1 MPELSAILIPILNA
15 FSLIFILLLIAMGLA
30 VIFGLMEI
38 INLAHGEF
46 FMLGAYALF
55 VTTAMGLSPW
65 LGFLFAPLALAL
77 LALVVERSVIQRL
90 YRRSLETLLATW
102 GLSILLRQGVEIIF
116 GKGYRQIPH
125 PLPGSLEFLGVT
137 YPAYRTFLMAAS
149 MGVVIITY
157 LLLYRTDFGLQ
168 MRAVIQNPEMAA
180 ALGIHTRRVYQV
192 GFVFGAALA
201 GFAGALMAPL
211 SSVYPNMGL
220 DFLVEAFFV
229 VIVGGLGTLTGLVA
243 GAVTI
248 GGVES
253 VFSFLSNAVIARIVV
268 LLLAIGIIQFRPR
281 GLFG

>member
-1 MPELSAILIPILNA
+1 MPELSAVLIPILNA
-15 FSLIFILLLIAMGLA
+15 LSLIFILLLIAMGLA
-30 VIFGLMEI
+30 VIFGLMGI

-55 VTTAMGLSPW
+55 VTTAAGLSPW
-65 LGFLFAPLALAL
+65 VGLLVAPLALAVVAL
-77 LALVVERSVIQRL
+77 LVERGLIRRL
-90 YRRSLETLLATW
+90 SRRPLETLLATW
-102 GLSILLRQGVEIIF
+102 GLSILLRQGVEIAF

-149 MGVVIITY
+149 AGVITATY

-180 ALGIHTRRVYQV
+180 ALGIHTRRIYQV
-192 GFVFGAALA
+192 GFVVGAALA

-211 SSVYPNMGL
+211 SSVYPSMGL
-220 DFLVEAFFV
+220 DFVVEAFFV
-229 VIVGGLGTLTGLVA
+229 VIVGGLGTLLGLVA

-253 VFSFLSNAVIARIVV
+253 LFSFLTNAVVARIVV
-268 LLLAIGIIQFRPR
+268 LVLAIGIIQFKPR